1 MITPVIILNVII
13 SIDIL
18 CELTNRETDQ
28 DATQL
33 FDHDLL
39 SALHDVA
46 RLMRTR
52 FDRYARTYGMT
63 RAQGLILL
71 HLRDQPGLSQNELAI
86 ICDVEPITVARLIDR
101 LEANGYVKRC
111 ADPNDRRI
119 HRLHLLPAAEP
130 VLTEIVRYRER
141 SSTNSPRA
149 WILRHGLGRSK
160 SSTR

>member
-1 MITPVIILNVII
+1 M
-13 SIDIL
+13 S
-18 CELTNRETDQ
+18 
-28 DATQL
+28 TQL

-141 SSTNSPRA
+141 VLNELAEGVDPAA
-149 WILRHGLGRSK
+149 WAGALKVVHQMKDKLTAENAAHNNAPTVTGE
-160 SSTR
+160 